1 MFDLGQSTEMVGPI
15 VLADPTVEHSLVI
28 SALLNIIYRYQVPPL
43 SQTAVILYLID
54 LATKWEM
61 DIVHVVIRRHL
72 EAAFFAQNVHSLG
85 LFTIAIKLQA
95 IDVASKVIELEKTM
109 TDSRP
114 VGALLIRIYRPRPM
128 TGEDRTLPL
137 PLPMLS
143 WTSRTLPKWR
153 GSTSFSCHQRLRGLC
168 SGQL

>member
-15 VLADPTVEHSLVI
+15 VLADPTMEHSLVI

-114 VGALLIRIYRPRPM
+114 VRRSTHPYLPTQTY
-128 TGEDRTLPL
+128 DR
-137 PLPMLS
+137 
-143 WTSRTLPKWR
+143 R
-153 GSTSFSCHQRLRGLC
+153 GSDSTSASAYVIVDLANITEVERLDFIQLPPKIAWALQRAA
-168 SGQL
+168 